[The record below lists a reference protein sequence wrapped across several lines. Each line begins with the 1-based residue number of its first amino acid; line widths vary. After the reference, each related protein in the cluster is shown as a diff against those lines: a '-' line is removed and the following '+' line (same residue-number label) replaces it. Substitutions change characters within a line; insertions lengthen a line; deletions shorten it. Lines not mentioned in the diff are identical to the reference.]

1 MQQQLALLL
10 SLVGPIGCALI
21 GGGWALHR
29 WQQSGTLLWLLIPVA
44 VVLFGLWWHR
54 RWRRRFAA
62 RILTRIT
69 ERLDP

>member
-29 WQQSGTLLWLLIPVA
+29 WQQNGTLLWLLIPIA
-44 VVLFGLWWHR
+44 ALLFGLW
-54 RWRRRFAA
+54 WRRRFAA
-62 RILTRIT
+62 RVLTRIT
-69 ERLDP
+69 ERIDA